1 MEKEGG
7 DDTVPLMMGM
17 DSSSSSINKYN
28 SARDKEL
35 EENTTNHF
43 FAVFSQF
50 DASFLIVIS
59 LCNFV

>member
-1 MEKEGG
+1 MDKEGG

-43 FAVFSQF
+43 FAVFS
-50 DASFLIVIS
+50 
-59 LCNFV
+59 